1 MHRARYCLGRTR
13 EVICPACLGMDA
25 GPKPRALV
33 TVILGVPSDKDIDF
47 QGDKIASVIRL

>member
-33 TVILGVPSDKDIDF
+33 TVFLGMY
-47 QGDKIASVIRL
+47 RLTKTSTFRVTK